1 MYPLPPPPGV
11 PRRSGHLLR
20 PVHLHGHAVAQRPQL
35 TLGFAI
41 CVVQSV
47 GLGRRTM
54 TRGHRL
60 RRQSSFPSLNILCAL
75 LVYPSPLFCFYG
87 QSDGNSIVTSSA
99 RWELSPCAPG
109 RFM

>member
-1 MYPLPPPPGV
+1 MAA
-11 PRRSGHLLR
+11 
-20 PVHLHGHAVAQRPQL
+20 HLHGHAVTQRPPL
-35 TLGFAI
+35 TPGFAV

-54 TRGHRL
+54 TCVHRL
-60 RRQSSFPSLNILCAL
+60 RHQSGFTSLNVLSTL
-75 LVYPSPLFCFYG
+75 PVYPSPLFCFYG

-99 RWELSPCAPG
+99 CWELSPCAPQ